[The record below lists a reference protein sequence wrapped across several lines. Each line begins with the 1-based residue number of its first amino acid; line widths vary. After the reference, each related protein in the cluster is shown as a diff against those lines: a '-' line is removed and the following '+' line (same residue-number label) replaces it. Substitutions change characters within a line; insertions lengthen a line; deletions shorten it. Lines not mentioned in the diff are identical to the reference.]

1 MNAQKGMPRPISTA
15 LMLVFTALAIFLHLF
30 KYPYPLA
37 SFLTYDLSE
46 VPLAV
51 LILLDLK
58 LGLAAQP
65 IFWLG
70 LVLLTDDRTKVV
82 GPTMKLLAEL
92 STVIPLLFTVKRF
105 KTENALALRHV
116 AVATALA
123 IICRVAVMTLMNYL
137 VVPYWALWAGW
148 VKNVEDGY
156 RLALVVLPHIA
167 LFNATVA
174 LYVVPLTLV
183 SWRIAKKLVM

>member
-1 MNAQKGMPRPISTA
+1 MNTQKGMPRPISTA
-15 LMLVFTALAIFLHLF
+15 LMLAFTALAILLHLF

-37 SFLTYDLSE
+37 SFLKYDLSE
-46 VPLAV
+46 VPLAL

-70 LVLLTDDRTKVV
+70 LVLLTDDPTKVI
-82 GPTMKLLAEL
+82 GPTMKLLAML
-92 STVIPLLFTVKRF
+92 STVMPLLSTVKRF
-105 KTENALALRHV
+105 KTENALVLHHV
-116 AVATALA
+116 AIATALA

-137 VVPYWALWAGW
+137 VVPYWALWARW
-148 VKNVEDGY
+148 VKSIEQGY
-156 RLALVVLPHIA
+156 YMALAILPHIA

-174 LYVVPLTLV
+174 LYVVPLTLI
-183 SWRIAKKLVM
+183 SWRIAKKLIM